1 MPVIGCSAFFIVAS
15 HQGRKFNYNRVLSTC
30 DHLSSRDL
38 YRSISA
44 AELRHVMTNL
54 GVHLTDEELDEIM
67 READTDGDGEIDS
80 EGLSTSPH

>member
-1 MPVIGCSAFFIVAS
+1 
-15 HQGRKFNYNRVLSTC
+15 
-30 DHLSSRDL
+30 
-38 YRSISA
+38 
-44 AELRHVMTNL
+44 MTNL